1 MKLMI
6 MNAFESAL
14 CKPSRRMYEATTLSY
29 DKAKTLDEDVSDW
42 TSVHPTPTRAERR
55 AVQRLDAALP
65 STSAGAPTSK
75 DSEKPI
81 TDLSLDELSHVL
93 TMLPVVH
100 DIAFTAPTNKL
111 FAAAARLALLSRP
124 FSGTVVTLDAASV
137 YGVGVCATD
146 GRIVTGSKDRT
157 VKMHRGGACVQTVVT
172 PTEWVRVAAVLP
184 DGRFVSVST
193 DAAVRLCTP
202 DGTLERTFSDGFV
215 GVVYSVAATADGE
228 HIVVGIGCGSKGEV
242 RLYHIDGT
250 LVHSFKGIPEYY
262 KGHTRAVFCVAAT
275 CDGQH
280 IISGAADKLVKVWS
294 VAGKHLVSTFIG
306 HTCPV
311 LAVAATPDGKRVL
324 SGSSDRTVRVWQLDG
339 IVSERVYTKLHA
351 DAVMALVTLPDN
363 LHALSGSCDRTV
375 KLFNH
380 DDGSVL
386 RTFKHHTDTVCSL
399 ALMPDGYRF
408 VSGSDDETAC
418 IVVHGL
424 APPSL

>member
-1 MKLMI
+1 MWRSLAEPKWSAVGKRTICAMPSAHRAAV
-6 MNAFESAL
+6 NA
-14 CKPSRRMYEATTLSY
+14 
-29 DKAKTLDEDVSDW
+29 
-42 TSVHPTPTRAERR
+42 
-55 AVQRLDAALP
+55 
-65 STSAGAPTSK
+65 
-75 DSEKPI
+75 I
-81 TDLSLDELSHVL
+81 
-93 TMLPVVH
+93 
-100 DIAFTAPTNKL
+100 
-111 FAAAARLALLSRP
+111 
-124 FSGTVVTLDAASV
+124 
-137 YGVGVCATD
+137 
-146 GRIVTGSKDRT
+146 
-157 VKMHRGGACVQTVVT
+157 
-172 PTEWVRVAAVLP
+172 AVLP
-184 DGRFVSVST
+184 RTHGARFVSVGEKTARLST
-193 DAAVRLCTP
+193 LDGAV
-202 DGTLERTFSDGFV
+202 ERTFQMNGGYVYCVAVLPGGVHFVVNGGFDV
-215 GVVYSVAATADGE
+215 
-228 HIVVGIGCGSKGEV
+228 K
-242 RLYHIDGT
+242 LYHIDGT

-386 RTFKHHTDTVCSL
+386 RTFKHHTDAVKCL
-399 ALMPDGYRF
+399 ALLPDGLRF
-408 VSGSDDETAC
+408 ISGSYDNTAR
-418 IVVHGL
+418 IAYHGL
-424 APPSL
+424 AP